1 MFSLTKYSDA
11 FKEQLVQEYLH
22 GPKGYKRLAKK
33 YEMPSPTPIKKWVH
47 AYQVLGRDG
56 LKRKT
61 KKSRYTGSFKWDVL
75 YWRKQT
81 GASLRETAEAF
92 GLSNLSM
99 ISAWNRAWDQE
110 GMAGLEEKPKGRSPM
125 TDKSS
130 RKPLSPTPL
139 SREAQLE
146 RENELLRLENAYLK
160 KLRAFRKKS
169 EPSPEK
175 HKQGLRSSFRK
186 KDSD

>member
-1 MFSLTKYSDA
+1 MAKYSDA
-11 FKEQLVQEYLH
+11 FKEQLVQEYLR

-33 YEMPSPTPIKKWVH
+33 YGLPSMSPIKEWVD
-47 AYQVLGRDG
+47 AYRLLGREG

-61 KKSRYTGSFKWDVL
+61 KKSTYTGSFKWDVL
-75 YWRKQT
+75 YWRKQR
-81 GASLRETAEAF
+81 GASLQETAEAF
-92 GLSNLSM
+92 GLPRASL
-99 ISAWNRAWDQE
+99 IAAWNRTWEQE
-110 GMAGLEEKPKGRSPM
+110 GMAGLEEKPKGRPPM

-130 RKPLSPTPL
+130 RKPLSSPPV

-160 KLRAFRKKS
+160 KLRAFRKKPA
-169 EPSPEK
+169 PSPEK
-175 HKQGLRSSFRK
+175 HKQGLRSSSRK

>member
-1 MFSLTKYSDA
+1 MGCFILEKTNRS
-11 FKEQLVQEYLH
+11 F
-22 GPKGYKRLAKK
+22 
-33 YEMPSPTPIKKWVH
+33 PS
-47 AYQVLGRDG
+47 GDSG
-56 LKRKT
+56 
-61 KKSRYTGSFKWDVL
+61 
-75 YWRKQT
+75 
-81 GASLRETAEAF
+81 AF